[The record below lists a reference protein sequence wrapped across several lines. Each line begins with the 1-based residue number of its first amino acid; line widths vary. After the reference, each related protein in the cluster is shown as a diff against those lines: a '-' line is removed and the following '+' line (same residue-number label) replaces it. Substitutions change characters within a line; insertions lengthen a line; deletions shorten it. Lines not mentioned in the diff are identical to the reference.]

1 MEQEICFFLESGN
14 SKAEVQLME
23 VLISEHVRTLFA
35 IEEKIDLLFNDNM
48 FYLRISYIP
57 PFEDYN

>member
-1 MEQEICFFLESGN
+1 
-14 SKAEVQLME
+14 ME